1 MKRIVW
7 ISCAAVLIGAAGSA
21 VTSAQESS
29 LQTVKELYA
38 AAAYEDAL
46 AAVNRLQSDGP
57 RREVEQYRLFSLT
70 ALGRHDEAQKAME
83 ALVRADPAY
92 ALDPAETPPRVQEAF
107 SKVQQKLL
115 PVVTKQLYSDA
126 RGALDRKERAEAIGQ
141 FEKLLKIID
150 GAGPGAASMS
160 ELRVLAEGF
169 LDLSR
174 ALPGPSPAA
183 AAPSET
189 AKMTA
194 STNGAPVTTSTPP
207 APTPTANP
215 RQTPG
220 AAAGSGSSAA
230 TRTPASTPGPSVARP
245 SLTQTLSP
253 EAGADT
259 RPFPLSQGLP
269 AWSPTDALSRRATF
283 SGAVTVKIGSDGR
296 VDSAEMTRPVHPT
309 YDPILLRTARS
320 WRYQPAMRN
329 GQPVESELTVE
340 VNLRPPQ
347 Q

>member
-7 ISCAAVLIGAAGSA
+7 ISCAAVLIGAAGGA
-21 VTSAQESS
+21 VTSAQDSS

-174 ALPGPSPAA
+174 ALPGPASAA
-183 AAPSET
+183 AAPPET
-189 AKMTA
+189 
-194 STNGAPVTTSTPP
+194 
-207 APTPTANP
+207 
-215 RQTPG
+215 
-220 AAAGSGSSAA
+220 
-230 TRTPASTPGPSVARP
+230 
-245 SLTQTLSP
+245 
-253 EAGADT
+253 
-259 RPFPLSQGLP
+259 
-269 AWSPTDALSRRATF
+269 
-283 SGAVTVKIGSDGR
+283 
-296 VDSAEMTRPVHPT
+296 
-309 YDPILLRTARS
+309 
-320 WRYQPAMRN
+320 
-329 GQPVESELTVE
+329 
-340 VNLRPPQ
+340 
-347 Q
+347 